1 MQGSQASQDSQAREN
16 LLLPEGDISRRG
28 TLASN
33 IRRNNNSSTADLL
46 NHMDRELENVLS
58 NLRASSIDSLL
69 VQAEILKTKN
79 KITELAYIERAF
91 SNVSKN
97 MNKRFVNLD
106 SVLTS
111 FIEYYETE

>member
-1 MQGSQASQDSQAREN
+1 
-16 LLLPEGDISRRG
+16 
-28 TLASN
+28 
-33 IRRNNNSSTADLL
+33 
-46 NHMDRELENVLS
+46 MDRELENVLS

>member
-1 MQGSQASQDSQAREN
+1 M
-16 LLLPEGDISRRG
+16 
-28 TLASN
+28 ASN